1 MRNIYPAELTLKNDH
16 QINENANFLNLNI
29 KRQIVDF

>member
-1 MRNIYPAELTLKNDH
+1 MRNIYPAELTLKNDN
-16 QINENANFLNLNI
+16 QINKNANFLNLNI